1 MIQNQT
7 GTIEKQLQQIADMLV
22 LNGTLTECPGLVH
35 GKMGISIFF
44 FHYAKFTAN
53 ELFADYAMDVIGK
66 MLDQIHT
73 NSSADYEKGVAGI
86 GVGFNYLIRN
96 SFLLADDDIFEDFDA
111 IMRRAVM
118 CEQCSDFSLYGGL
131 TGYGRYW
138 ISRLCYRVPEVWAR
152 ESLSYITDQIENKF
166 NTITLEEKTDV
177 IYFLSD
183 LQQISGFEKRSSEL
197 IEQLLMIW
205 GAQTSN
211 KTKLCEKQI
220 SNLDMEKAPTDMG
233 LLNGYAGEGMLRLTA
248 LDETNMSW
256 VNLL

>member
-1 MIQNQT
+1 MIENQT

-53 ELFADYAMDVIGK
+53 DLFADYAMDVIGK
-66 MLDQIHT
+66 MLEQIHT
-73 NSSADYEKGVAGI
+73 NSSADYEKGIAGI

-96 SFLLADDDIFEDFDA
+96 SFLLVDDDICEDFDA
-111 IMRRAVM
+111 RMRRAVM

-138 ISRLCYRVPEVWAR
+138 ISRLCYKAPEVCAR

-177 IYFLSD
+177 VYFLSD
-183 LQQISGFEKRSSEL
+183 LQKISGFEKRSAEL
-197 IEQLLMIW
+197 IEQLMMIW
-205 GAQTSN
+205 GVQTS
-211 KTKLCEKQI
+211 KITKLSEKKI
-220 SNLDMEKAPTDMG
+220 SNLNLEMAPTDMG
-233 LLNGYAGEGMLRLTA
+233 LLNGYAGEGMLRLTV
-248 LDETNMSW
+248 LDGTNISW
-256 VNLL
+256 MNLL

>member
-1 MIQNQT
+1 MIQYQT
-7 GTIEKQLQQIADMLV
+7 ETIEKQLQQIADMLV

-66 MLDQIHT
+66 MLDQIHV

-86 GVGFNYLIRN
+86 GMGFNYLIRN

-111 IMRRAVM
+111 RMRRAVM

-131 TGYGRYW
+131 TGY
-138 ISRLCYRVPEVWAR
+138 
-152 ESLSYITDQIENKF
+152 
-166 NTITLEEKTDV
+166 
-177 IYFLSD
+177 
-183 LQQISGFEKRSSEL
+183 FEKRSSEL
-197 IEQLLMIW
+197 IEQFLMIR

-211 KTKLCEKQI
+211 KTKLYEKQI